1 MEKANRVRIEKLAEE
16 DLQAHLMSLS
26 KEDLVKM
33 LRNNQKLVERYRME
47 KLG

>member
-16 DLQAHLMSLS
+16 DLRAHLMSLS
-26 KEDLVKM
+26 KEDLVEM
-33 LRNNQKLVERYRME
+33 LRNNQELVERYRME